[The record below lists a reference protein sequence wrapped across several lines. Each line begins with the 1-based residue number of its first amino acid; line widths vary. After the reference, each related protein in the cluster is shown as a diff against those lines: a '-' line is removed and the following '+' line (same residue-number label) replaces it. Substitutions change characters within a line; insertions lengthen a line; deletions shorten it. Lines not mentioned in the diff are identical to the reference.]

1 RPDRPAPLPRYP
13 FADTRHWIEAPGT
26 PSDDTADT
34 PPGVQETDPPAGDDR
49 PAVPAAQP
57 APEVSD
63 IATVITEIW
72 QEAFGGAPL
81 TPEDNFFTL
90 GGTSLQAAQLI
101 SVINDTLLLALVLG
115 DLYEHSDLGAF
126 IRRAEEL
133 AGERDDEELLRLL
146 NEIEEVP

>member
-1 RPDRPAPLPRYP
+1 MGDAP
-13 FADTRHWIEAPGT
+13 H
-26 PSDDTADT
+26 
-34 PPGVQETDPPAGDDR
+34 GVQETDPAVAADG

-57 APEVSD
+57 APEASE

-72 QEAFGGAPL
+72 QDAFGGAPL
-81 TPEDNFFTL
+81 APEDNFFTL

-101 SVINDTLLLALVLG
+101 NVINDTLLLALVLG
-115 DLYEHSDLGAF
+115 DLYEHSDLAAF
-126 IRRAEEL
+126 IHRAEEL